1 LALRD
6 IGVARGRLAPESRT
20 SSRFALQA
28 ISWAGRREV
37 VDGGWATDREALSNI
52 PPGGIRVDR
61 IALFSDF
68 IGRYWRRGPRAGE
81 TTETS
86 PMSKRLR
93 ILAACA
99 ALAGLGA
106 CAAPPPPAPVIT
118 APPPK
123 PLDAKTQLE
132 NHS

>member
-1 LALRD
+1 
-6 IGVARGRLAPESRT
+6 
-20 SSRFALQA
+20 
-28 ISWAGRREV
+28 
-37 VDGGWATDREALSNI
+37 
-52 PPGGIRVDR
+52 
-61 IALFSDF
+61 
-68 IGRYWRRGPRAGE
+68 
-81 TTETS
+81 
-86 PMSKRLR
+86 MSKRLR

-132 NHS
+132 NHR